1 MDNLCKIVA
10 ELCSAHLDKYP
21 LAQAVDM
28 LKLLHQGEF
37 GPGHLIVD
45 AAANRKYLEN
55 EYAQVS
61 AASSKPAA
69 GNYLE
74 HIGFGFVRLHIHA
87 IDEIGLPID
96 EYQRLFELSA
106 ADVHGTQQGFLD
118 KTAALKASGLPI
130 VAKDAKEIDDFLEK
144 WLAAGGPPFRHSE
157 VFRAA
162 YAPAYRVMKA
172 DLVVDL

>member
-1 MDNLCKIVA
+1 MKDLNHVVK
-10 ELCSAHLDKYP
+10 ELCTSHLNKYP

-45 AAANRKYLEN
+45 AAANKKYLEN
-55 EYAQVS
+55 EYARVS
-61 AASSKPAA
+61 AARSKPIV

-87 IDEIGLPID
+87 IDEIGLPI
-96 EYQRLFELSA
+96 EHFQQMFELSA

-118 KTAALKASGLPI
+118 KAAALKASGLL
-130 VAKDAKEIDDFLEK
+130 VDAKEIDDFLAK
-144 WLAAGGPPFRHSE
+144 WLAADCPPFRHSE
-157 VFRAA
+157 VFRTA
-162 YAPAYRVMKA
+162 YAPAYRVIKEE
-172 DLVVDL
+172 